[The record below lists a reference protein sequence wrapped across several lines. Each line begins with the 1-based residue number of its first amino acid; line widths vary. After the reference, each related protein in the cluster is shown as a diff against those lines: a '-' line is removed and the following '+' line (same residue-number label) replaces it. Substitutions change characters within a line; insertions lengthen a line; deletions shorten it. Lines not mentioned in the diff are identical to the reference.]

1 MPNRVVKPKIP
12 SKYLDIYTSIS
23 THLDVGFINNV
34 TSGLIHQSAPI
45 CIEPTGLQMSTK
57 T

>member
-1 MPNRVVKPKIP
+1 MPNPVVKPKIP
-12 SKYLDIYTSIS
+12 SKYLEIYTS

-45 CIEPTGLQMSTK
+45 CIEPNGLQMSTK